1 MTDPSQSVTNVLIS
15 WRIVT
20 DPSQSW
26 TNFRIVTEIP
36 SQISRSS
43 HALYFRHKYDLSVT
57 ISVTNCDGYKFP
69 HNFPSQF
76 NFFFVVRV
84 TQILWASRFLR
95 VSQVVSMAFT
105 IRCLSCLLFL
115 SSTVDGVKVILE
127 DEIMSST
134 NGGFYQFLVRWKGR
148 PQFDNSW
155 VREDDLRR
163 LPLTW
168 WKDIFKPSS
177 RGERFQA
184 GEKSW
189 NHQEILGSIR
199 IIISK
204 FN

>member
-1 MTDPSQSVTNVLIS
+1 LWRIRHNRVLISELWRKFRHKFRIIRHKFLGLHMLCTSVTNMICPS
-15 WRIVT
+15 QFPSQIVT
-20 DPSQSW
+20 DI
-26 TNFRIVTEIP
+26 N
-36 SQISRSS
+36 
-43 HALYFRHKYDLSVT
+43 SVT
-57 ISVTNCDGYKFP
+57 IFR
-69 HNFPSQF
+69 HNLT
-76 NFFFVVRV
+76 FFFVVRV